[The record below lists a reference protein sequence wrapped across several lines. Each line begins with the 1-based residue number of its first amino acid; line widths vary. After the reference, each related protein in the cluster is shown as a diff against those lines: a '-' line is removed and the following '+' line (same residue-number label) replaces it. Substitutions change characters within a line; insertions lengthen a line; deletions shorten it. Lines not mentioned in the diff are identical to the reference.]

1 MNVSLQ
7 STLPENLLMDSE
19 SERRVLSS
27 MMHSEEAC
35 VEAYHALQS
44 ADFYSPK
51 NASIFDLLCSLF
63 ERDIRPTYVEL
74 LKEAHSLGMLNSPRD
89 VEEIKYIAEHYIDDE
104 NIKYWIKRVKDK
116 SRIRRFVDFLRFNY
130 QSLKEQPEQDVEQL
144 LMKAEDHLT
153 NLTALEID
161 DNIDTPED
169 MAKLGYDEVERRF
182 LRYQEIQREH
192 KGII

>member
-74 LKEAHSLGMLNSPRD
+74 LKEAHSLGTVSISSRINSSPISGIYTGTLNSASINSPKTSWD
-89 VEEIKYIAEHYIDDE
+89 
-104 NIKYWIKRVKDK
+104 
-116 SRIRRFVDFLRFNY
+116 S
-130 QSLKEQPEQDVEQL
+130 SSP
-144 LMKAEDHLT
+144 
-153 NLTALEID
+153 
-161 DNIDTPED
+161 
-169 MAKLGYDEVERRF
+169 
-182 LRYQEIQREH
+182 
-192 KGII
+192 